1 MCESVTLERINQTV
15 RGLPEPMAIKVLE
28 YAEDLADIA
37 EANHRL
43 ANPQPGIPLEE
54 IIREFGLE
62 G

>member
-1 MCESVTLERINQTV
+1 MCEPVTLEQINQAV

-37 EANHRL
+37 EANYRL

-54 IIREFGLE
+54 IIREFGLAE
-62 G
+62 